1 MKAGRL
7 SGKRIVITGA
17 AGGIGVATC
26 RRLATEGAYVIATD
40 IQGDRSRRL
49 AEEIGGEGRALD
61 VTNYEQAVQLAGEL
75 GPVDALVNNA
85 GWDEGRFFLDTDPAF
100 WQKVIG
106 INLLGPMGVTHAFA
120 RHMAERRQGSIVTVS
135 SDAGKGG
142 STGET
147 PYAAAK
153 GGLIAFTRS
162 LAREMGRH
170 NVTVNC
176 VCPGPI
182 ETAMM
187 EKVFPDERGHHIL
200 EAMRRAAPL
209 RRFGQ
214 PEDIAACIAYLA
226 SDDATYVTGQA
237 ISVNGGLVIGA

>member
-1 MKAGRL
+1 MTSRL
-7 SGKRIVITGA
+7 EGKRVVVTGA
-17 AGGIGVATC
+17 AGGIGSATC
-26 RRLATEGAYVIATD
+26 RRLASEGAYVIATD
-40 IQGDRSRRL
+40 IQGDRSCRL
-49 AEEIGGEGRALD
+49 GAEIGGEGRALD
-61 VTNYEQAVQLAGEL
+61 VTNYDQAVALAAEL
-75 GPVDALVNNA
+75 DPVDVLVNCA
-85 GWDEGRFFLDTDPAF
+85 GWDAGQFFLDSDPSF
-100 WQKVIG
+100 WQKVMK
-106 INLLGPMGVTHAFA
+106 INLLGPMGVTHAFC
-120 RHMAERRQGSIVTVS
+120 RHMAERGRGTIVTVS

-176 VCPGPI
+176 VCPGPT
-182 ETAMM
+182 ETAMLK
-187 EKVFPDERGHHIL
+187 KVWVDERGDRIL

-226 SDDATYVTGQA
+226 SDDASYVTGQA
-237 ISVNGGLVIGA
+237 ISVNGGLVIGP